1 MKRSMTVA
9 LAQTGSE
16 RSASMT
22 GASDASI
29 RTAASVGAENADD
42 EAVCAWTKVVVK
54 AEKAALARNVELKR
68 GALDKL
74 FLLIGYA

>member
-1 MKRSMTVA
+1 MTVA

-16 RSASMT
+16 RSPSMT

-29 RTAASVGAENADD
+29 RTAASVAAENPDD
-42 EAVCAWTKVVVK
+42 EAASAWAIVIVK
-54 AEKAALARNVELKR
+54 AEKAAHAKNIELER

-74 FLLIGYA
+74 FLSTGYG